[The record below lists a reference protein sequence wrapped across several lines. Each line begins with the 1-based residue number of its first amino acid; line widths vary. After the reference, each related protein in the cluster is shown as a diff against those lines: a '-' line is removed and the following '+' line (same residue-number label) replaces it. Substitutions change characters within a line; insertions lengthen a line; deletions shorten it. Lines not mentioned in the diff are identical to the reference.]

1 MCRLQSISKELGML
15 AAIASILFI
24 VPTGIGLAQSPLR
37 PPSEELT
44 EAIKLIGERRNTEA
58 VDLLNKAITR
68 NGTNPDAWFYLGLA
82 YIDLAKIKE
91 ATKAL
96 ERAIELDPSFANAH
110 LAFSDVLLRTS
121 KLEKAASEA
130 RRAFELQPDN
140 PYAHYTYAFI
150 SFRAGAMA
158 DVIDHAD
165 IAIKQKPDFVEAY
178 LIKAQA
184 LINRYGLPEPS
195 LDEATKEHY
204 KQLYRSAAE
213 PLARYVEL
221 TRNQESAEIWGNQA
235 QLLSSVPPS
244 GKSEVFVGREVT
256 TKARLI
262 SKPEP
267 TYTEAARQYQVE
279 GTVVL
284 KAVFSSSGKVTN
296 IRIYRTLPSGLTEQ
310 AVKAARRIQFTPA
323 VVDGKN
329 VSMWIQLEYNF
340 NLY

>member
-1 MCRLQSISKELGML
+1 MMEPTAHCGKPQPHRQFHRMDRREQIAKHISREMRGIEIAPWHSPIVPKREGYNCVTLDFFDTATLHQRAKDDPQVNDTLLERIEDVDIVGSAVDIKSLVEARGELGAFDYIISSHNFEHLPNPVKFLQGCSEVLKPDGML
-15 AAIASILFI
+15 SMA
-24 VPTGIGLAQSPLR
+24 VPDKRGCFDYF
-37 PPSEELT
+37 
-44 EAIKLIGERRNTEA
+44 K
-58 VDLLNKAITR
+58 
-68 NGTNPDAWFYLGLA
+68 
-82 YIDLAKIKE
+82 
-91 ATKAL
+91 
-96 ERAIELDPSFANAH
+96 
-110 LAFSDVLLRTS
+110 
-121 KLEKAASEA
+121 
-130 RRAFELQPDN
+130 
-140 PYAHYTYAFI
+140 PYSTTA
-150 SFRAGAMA
+150 
-158 DVIDHAD
+158 
-165 IAIKQKPDFVEAY
+165 DFVEAY

-195 LDEATKEHY
+195 LDEATKEQY

-284 KAVFSSSGKVTN
+284 KAVLSSSGKVTN
-296 IRIYRTLPSGLTEQ
+296 IRIYQTLPSGLTEQ
-310 AVKAARRIQFTPA
+310 AVKAARRIQFVPA
-323 VVDGKN
+323 VIDGKN